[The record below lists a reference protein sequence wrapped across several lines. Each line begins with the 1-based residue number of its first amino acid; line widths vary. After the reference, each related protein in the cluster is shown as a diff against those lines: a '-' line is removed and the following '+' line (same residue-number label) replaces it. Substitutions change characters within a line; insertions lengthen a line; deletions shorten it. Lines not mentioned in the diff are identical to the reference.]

1 MDIGGNVS
9 VGGTLF
15 AAGGITYDGDV
26 SVSGNLAVGGN
37 TSIGGTL
44 SVTGAVS
51 LASTLSVGGAT
62 NLASTVTVV
71 GAGTFKD
78 SVSVS
83 GNVNIGGTVTIGGA
97 VSLASTLSVG
107 GAAHFASTVTVAG
120 AAIFE
125 DAVSVSGAV
134 NIAGNTSIGGTLITT
149 GKAEFEDDVSVSGNT
164 VLGGTL
170 RVAGATSLEGAV
182 DLNSTLTVAGAVSLA
197 STLSV
202 GGAANF
208 ATTVTVVGALTVG
221 GIASIDD
228 TTDSTSGTTGSIH
241 TDGGVGIAK
250 DLFVGVDAAVV
261 GHAAIGANAIS
272 STRALTVAGA
282 TDGTGSS
289 IFVGYNSSLA
299 SKFSIRDDGF
309 TAIGGGLNVTGATQ
323 LNGTLTVGA
332 DDTGYD
338 VKFHGATSGDYLLWD
353 ESADTLILHGD
364 MQTATAGT
372 SNFVLGVNAG
382 NSIAS
387 GGNYNVAIGDEAGT
401 ALTTGDSNIAIGYAA
416 LAANTTGTGGVACG
430 RSALAANTTGNYNN
444 AVGQSCL
451 GVNTTGTQNSAM
463 GYLALGA
470 NTTGANNVVIGHSAG
485 VATTTGAQNVMV
497 GTLAGQTLTTGT
509 YNVYIGYNN
518 NPSAVGV
525 SGEIVI
531 AHANQVGK
539 GTNTGFINPNGG
551 GVYQGNNSTAWSQ
564 TSDRRIKKD
573 IVPNTKGLAAIN
585 QIEPMNFYYKSDE
598 ELQEELPGAKE
609 DLPLNKR
616 TTSAIAQELDLIFPE
631 AIERRGEHDI
641 MSVNTDPIFWSMVN
655 AIKELSA
662 KVTELEEKLNG

>member
-1 MDIGGNVS
+1 MACTTENLHTTFQDNKPAETNSTEKSKRLRSVLIVDDAPEIVGSLQKGLAQQFSLIEIASDTDAADALLSRCHFDLIILDIRLPNGSGVEW
-9 VGGTLF
+9 
-15 AAGGITYDGDV
+15 
-26 SVSGNLAVGGN
+26 VSGLRDQDYMAPV
-37 TSIGGTL
+37 IFM
-44 SVTGAVS
+44 
-51 LASTLSVGGAT
+51 AT
-62 NLASTVTVV
+62 
-71 GAGTFKD
+71 
-78 SVSVS
+78 
-83 GNVNIGGTVTIGGA
+83 
-97 VSLASTLSVG
+97 
-107 GAAHFASTVTVAG
+107 
-120 AAIFE
+120 
-125 DAVSVSGAV
+125 
-134 NIAGNTSIGGTLITT
+134 
-149 GKAEFEDDVSVSGNT
+149 
-164 VLGGTL
+164 
-170 RVAGATSLEGAV
+170 
-182 DLNSTLTVAGAVSLA
+182 
-197 STLSV
+197 
-202 GGAANF
+202 
-208 ATTVTVVGALTVG
+208 
-221 GIASIDD
+221 
-228 TTDSTSGTTGSIH
+228 
-241 TDGGVGIAK
+241 
-250 DLFVGVDAAVV
+250 
-261 GHAAIGANAIS
+261 
-272 STRALTVAGA
+272 
-282 TDGTGSS
+282 
-289 IFVGYNSSLA
+289 
-299 SKFSIRDDGF
+299 
-309 TAIGGGLNVTGATQ
+309 
-323 LNGTLTVGA
+323 
-332 DDTGYD
+332 
-338 VKFHGATSGDYLLWD
+338 
-353 ESADTLILHGD
+353 HGD